1 MSVSDMINK
10 LPEALNADAAA
21 DTNAT
26 IQFNTTEPK
35 HIRIADGACTVSDGT
50 ADSPDVT
57 LTMDDDDL
65 ADMLTGEL
73 NGMTAFMTGKLQL
86 DGDMM
91 LAQKIVTLFDPAK
104 LK

>member
-1 MSVSDMINK
+1 MNAQDMIK
-10 LPEALNADAAA
+10 KMPEALNPEAAA

-26 IQFNTTEPK
+26 IQYNISTPMY
-35 HIRIADGACTVSDGT
+35 TVINNGTCEAHEGT

-57 LTMDDDDL
+57 VTMDDDDL
-65 ADMLTGEL
+65 TSMLTGEL

-91 LAQKIVTLFDPAK
+91 LAQKIS
-104 LK
+104 

>member
-1 MSVSDMINK
+1 MSVSELIDK
-10 LPEALNADAAA
+10 LPGALNAEAAG

-26 IQFNTTEPK
+26 VQFNISSPK
-35 HIRIADGACTVSDGT
+35 TIRIEGGQCSVSDGT

-57 LTMDDDDL
+57 ITMDDDDL
-65 ADMLTGEL
+65 ADLLTGEL

-91 LAQKIVTLFDPAK
+91 LAQKVITLFDPAK
-104 LK
+104 LS